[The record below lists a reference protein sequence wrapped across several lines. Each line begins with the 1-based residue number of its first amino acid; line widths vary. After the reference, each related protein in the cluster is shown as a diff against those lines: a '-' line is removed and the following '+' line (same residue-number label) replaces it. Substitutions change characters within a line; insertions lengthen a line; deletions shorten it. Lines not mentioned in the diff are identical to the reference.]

1 MPATKP
7 LRRTLAA
14 LAALPLL
21 VLAGCGYGSQAKD
34 DGGVDIAAGAE
45 KIDGL
50 DSVRIG

>member
-1 MPATKP
+1 MPATIAL
-7 LRRTLAA
+7 LRAVAGL
-14 LAALPLL
+14 LALPLFT
-21 VLAGCGYGSQAKD
+21 LAGCGYGSQAKD